1 MQPALTIG
9 EFSRMTH
16 LSVKTLRHYHEV
28 GLLEPAEVDP
38 SSGYRYYRTAQVPT
52 AQVIRRL
59 RDLEMPIE
67 QVGAVLVAGDL
78 ETRNALIAA
87 HLQRMEDQLEQTRT
101 AVASLRALV
110 ESPAAPVS
118 VEHREVGAVRA
129 VAIRETVAQEELA
142 DWWAEGFAELRAL
155 VAENE
160 LAPNGPP
167 GGLFAGELFEQE
179 LGEAI
184 LFIPVDGRTP
194 SVGRARSLVI
204 APGELAIAVHAGSH
218 ADVDRTYGA
227 LGTHVA
233 EHAIGVEGHVRER
246 YLVSRLDTPDASKW
260 RTEIGWPIFQTA
272 DGTAQGADAPSRGAS
287 AEDDAC

>member
-16 LSVKTLRHYHEV
+16 LSVKTLRHYHHV

-59 RDLEMPIE
+59 RDLEMPVE
-67 QVGAVLVAGDL
+67 QVSAVLVAGDL

-87 HLQRMEDQLEQTRT
+87 HLKRMEDQLEQTQ
-101 AVASLRALV
+101 AAIASLRALV
-110 ESPAAPVS
+110 ESPAAPII
-118 VEHREVGAVRA
+118 EHREVGVVHA
-129 VAIRETVAQEELA
+129 VAIREIVAREDLA
-142 DWWAEGFAELRAL
+142 AWWAEGFAELRSL
-155 VAENE
+155 VADDG
-160 LAPNGPP
+160 LDVSGPP

-179 LGEAI
+179 LGEAV
-184 LFIPVDGRTP
+184 LFIPVESRAP
-194 SVGRARSLVI
+194 SVGRARPLVI
-204 APGELAIAVHAGSH
+204 APSELAIAVHEGSH

-233 EHAIGVEGHVRER
+233 EHAIGVQGPARER
-246 YLVSRLDTPDASKW
+246 YLVSRLDTPDVSKW

-272 DGTAQGADAPSRGAS
+272 GAQYPLS
-287 AEDDAC
+287 